1 MKYLKFRKNKKN
13 WTGKEAGQLF
23 FMGLEEQA
31 AYATGEKDASEP
43 PEITGELLGKAQ
55 AAVPH
60 TDSEQI
66 AYVVYRSLYYAIAN
80 YHNENRKELN
90 NYNYAATSLGS
101 RLAKVIERE
110 DLTRDLE
117 YTPLIMTAADY
128 QEKKKEAIEALR
140 SRKISVYEAFFV
152 ILTAASMGKKN
163 TPQAIIDALE
173 ELKRTPASTSTLAR
187 LYREEAETSTEATCE
202 REKIDELLFY
212 GTLREYIETET
223 GAQLTC
229 TDAELEEAVNHI
241 FNGKS
246 EESRNAEIAIIEE
259 AVYRCTSIQQRQ
271 TKSEVPENV
280 TLYDILPQIIR
291 EAGISARRNR
301 EKSYFEEIKQA
312 VPDLYRAII
321 DCIRATPQAR
331 KLHEEEFYTDFATAG
346 ELEAADVPGY
356 NLEEDAEH
364 AELGQ
369 LYEKGLIKGSYSD
382 IMRAVTSGVAIAERS
397 RDYLNRALFATY
409 PDILADTEREARR
422 ARDFE
427 QTFYS
432 TASQIYAFNAAL
444 ELIASRFDV
453 PQVEAVKI
461 GTENFENWA
470 KNFNK
475 ALFRLYS
482 TLYGDEEEKATKR
495 KQLKEI
501 FHPIEPQRMQPTDE
515 SQAKAAY
522 YIDAL
527 TRNYETGYQ
536 YVTLRQIVDILQGR

>member
-31 AYATGEKDASEP
+31 AYAKGEKDASEP
-43 PEITGELLGKAQ
+43 PEITGELLAKAEN
-55 AAVPH
+55 AVPQD
-60 TDSEQI
+60 TQERFTY
-66 AYVVYRSLYYAIAN
+66 AVYRALYYAIVN
-80 YHNENRKELN
+80 FGNENRKELFN
-90 NYNYAATSLGS
+90 LDNATSNLNAQLEKLIT
-101 RLAKVIERE
+101 RERILAN
-110 DLTRDLE
+110 LE
-117 YTPLIMTAADY
+117 HEPLIMTAADY
-128 QEKKKEAIEALR
+128 QEKKNEALQALR

-173 ELKRTPASTSTLAR
+173 ELKRTPANTSTLAR
-187 LYREEAETSTEATCE
+187 LCRGEQETDTETACE

-223 GAQLTC
+223 GAKLTC

-246 EESRNAEIAIIEE
+246 EESRNADIAIIEE
-259 AVYRCTSIQQRQ
+259 AVYRCTCIQQRQ

-312 VPDLYRAII
+312 LPTLYRAII

-346 ELEAADVPGY
+346 ELEAADVPGF

-369 LYEKGLIKGSYSD
+369 FYEKGLIKGDYSD
-382 IMRAVTSGVAIAERS
+382 IMRAISGGVAIHEGEYTRNNPLKGTANPLEE
-397 RDYLNRALFATY
+397 AG
-409 PDILADTEREARR
+409 ERETIEYYE
-422 ARDFE
+422 D
-427 QTFYS
+427 T
-432 TASQIYAFNAAL
+432 IHKVIGHICAFNEAL
-444 ELIASRFDV
+444 DIIATAFDV
-453 PQVEAVKI
+453 PQATAAKI
-461 GTENFENWA
+461 NIELMGIEHYNKGIYYINARLTGSEEN
-470 KNFNK
+470 
-475 ALFRLYS
+475 R
-482 TLYGDEEEKATKR
+482 KR
-495 KQLKEI
+495 KREKLKEI
-501 FHPIEPQRMQPTDE
+501 FRPIDTRRSDPTKE
-515 SQAKAAY
+515 QVKEAY
-522 YIDAL
+522 KSL
-527 TRNYETGYQ
+527 EKMSRSYETGYQ
-536 YVTLRQIVDILQGR
+536 ILALRALVNALYR